1 MMCEVLIVGHGAI
14 LRILPQKEG
23 AFGLVLLKPGGVECS
38 GEIGGVDLIFFQ
50 LI

>member
-1 MMCEVLIVGHGAI
+1 MGEVLIIGHGAI

-23 AFGLVLLKPGGVECS
+23 AVDLVLLKPGGVECS
-38 GEIGGVDLIFFQ
+38 GEMSSIDIIFFQ